1 MKGAF
6 MAQTTTPCPRCH
18 QQMVAEIQQI
28 FDLNQNPT
36 DKERLLSGQINVAV
50 CPSCGYQSAVGI
62 PVLYHDPEK
71 ELLLTYFPSELG
83 MPINEQQKV
92 LGPMISQVVNKLPPE
107 KRKGY
112 LLQPQAMLTYDTLLE
127 KILEADGI
135 TKEMIKDQE
144 KKVNLLRRLLTS
156 SEDSIP
162 EIIRQEEVLID
173 QSFFALFTNLQNS
186 AVQSHDEKVLKTLK
200 SIQNVLLK
208 ETAYGREIK
217 ARAESTQ
224 NAIQDL
230 QQLGDRLNQDTLLD
244 LVLDS
249 PDDAYMQTIT
259 GLARNGMDYSFFT
272 KLSERINRADEE
284 SKKRFTDIREK
295 LLTLTKQI
303 DDAIVEQK
311 QVRKAVFDEIMKD
324 ENIEQNVVK
333 YARVIDESFMEVANT
348 ELQSARKNG
357 DFLRSGKIQKVL
369 DTVEKL
375 SKPPAEIEF
384 LESLLTKTDETEIR
398 AALTENRALVTDEFK
413 ALLDSLIKE
422 LEQTPDTE
430 PGMIDRIKLI
440 KNIIKQ

>member
-1 MKGAF
+1 

-36 DKERLLSGQINVAV
+36 DKERLLSGQINIAV

-162 EIIRQEEVLID
+162 EIIRQEEALID

>member
-1 MKGAF
+1 
-6 MAQTTTPCPRCH
+6 MAQTLPRAH
-18 QQMVAEIQQI
+18 DAIAMVAEIQQI

-284 SKKRFTDIREK
+284 SKKKFTDIREK
-295 LLTLTKQI
+295 LLTLTKQSMMHSRTETG
-303 DDAIVEQK
+303 A
-311 QVRKAVFDEIMKD
+311 
-324 ENIEQNVVK
+324 
-333 YARVIDESFMEVANT
+333 ESGRWT
-348 ELQSARKNG
+348 RL
-357 DFLRSGKIQKVL
+357 
-369 DTVEKL
+369 
-375 SKPPAEIEF
+375 
-384 LESLLTKTDETEIR
+384 
-398 AALTENRALVTDEFK
+398 
-413 ALLDSLIKE
+413 
-422 LEQTPDTE
+422 
-430 PGMIDRIKLI
+430 
-440 KNIIKQ
+440 

>member
-1 MKGAF
+1 

-36 DKERLLSGQINVAV
+36 DKERLLSGQINIAV

-162 EIIRQEEVLID
+162 GIIRQEEALID

-333 YARVIDESFMEVANT
+333 YARVIDESFMEIAST

-422 LEQTPDTE
+422 LEQTPDAE